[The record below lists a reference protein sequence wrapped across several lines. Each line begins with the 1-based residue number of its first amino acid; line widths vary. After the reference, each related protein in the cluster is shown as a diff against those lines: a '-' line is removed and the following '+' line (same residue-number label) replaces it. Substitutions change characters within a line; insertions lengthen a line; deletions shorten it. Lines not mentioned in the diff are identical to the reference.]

1 LKLSFYI
8 AKRYLFSKK
17 SHNVINV
24 ISLVAVC
31 GVAIAT
37 LATVCIL
44 SVFNGFRGLVS
55 EMFSSFDPELKIT
68 VVQGKVFDPTTEV
81 FLEIRSLP
89 EIDLITE
96 SLEDNVLVRY
106 RERQV
111 PVVLK
116 GVSNNFDRL
125 VPIQNVLFDGE
136 FRLENEASA
145 LANIG
150 IGIAGVLG
158 LYINF
163 SFPMEIYAP
172 KRNVKVNMANPMASF
187 NMEYAYVSS
196 IFKVDQSIY
205 DENYVI
211 VPLKLAH
218 SLFDYTTEVSA
229 WELRLKNAADIP
241 AVQKKI
247 RRLLGNDFRVEN
259 RYEQQK
265 EAFRMINIEKW
276 ITFLMLCFI
285 LLIAAFNIVGSL
297 SMLIVDKQE
306 NINTLRNLGA
316 DNRLISRIFLF
327 EGWMISAVGAMA
339 GILLGTL
346 LCLGQQ
352 YFGWIKLG
360 NAGAFAVDAYPVRVM
375 LGDLI
380 IILIAVLII
389 GFLAVIYPV
398 QYFSKK
404 INSKQ

>member
-1 LKLSFYI
+1 
-8 AKRYLFSKK
+8 
-17 SHNVINV
+17 
-24 ISLVAVC
+24 VAVC

-68 VVQGKVFDPTTEV
+68 SVQGKVFDPTTEV

-96 SLEDNVLVRY
+96 SLEDNVLIRY

-111 PVVLK
+111 PAVLK
-116 GVSNNFDRL
+116 GVSDNFDRL

-136 FRLENEASA
+136 FQLENEAGD

-163 SFPMEIYAP
+163 SFPMEIFAP
-172 KRNVKVNMANPMASF
+172 KRSVRVNTANPMASF
-187 NMEYAYVSS
+187 NREYAYVSS
-196 IFKVDQSIY
+196 IFKIDQSVY
-205 DENYVI
+205 DENYII
-211 VPLKLAH
+211 VPLELAR

-229 WELRLKNAADIP
+229 WELKLKSAADIP
-241 AVQKKI
+241 AVQRKI
-247 RRLLGNDFRVEN
+247 WRLLGSEFRVEN

-265 EAFRMINIEKW
+265 EALRMINIEKW

-297 SMLIVDKQE
+297 SMLMVDKQKDTE
-306 NINTLRNLGA
+306 TLRNLGA
-316 DNRLISRIFLF
+316 DNRLISQIFLF
-327 EGWMISAVGAMA
+327 EGWMISAVGAVA

-360 NAGAFAVDAYPVRVM
+360 NPGAFAVDAYPVRVVFS
-375 LGDLI
+375 DLI
-380 IILIAVLII
+380 VILIAVLII
-389 GFLAVIYPV
+389 GFLSVIYPV
-398 QYFSKK
+398 RYFSKK
-404 INSKQ
+404 NG